1 MKPINEARWIHAFIF
16 LIVFP
21 IGALAIPPGD
31 NNATPYFAIED
42 PELNA
47 DALDPKSTTP
57 TQAPGFTPSSS
68 AVNPAPLTGREKFHF
83 YLRSTCGPFPVL
95 ASLAGSGIRQAW
107 DSVPEW
113 GQGMEG
119 YGKRVSS
126 SLAQKA
132 VKGSIHLGIASLLHE
147 DPRYFASGRSGI
159 WRRTLYA
166 VGKTFV
172 SQKISGGIRFAYSR
186 FAGAYGAAIISRQW
200 HPEEHRG
207 IGDCLAAGAVSISLD
222 VAGNV
227 FSEFWPSL
235 KKLMHR

>member
-1 MKPINEARWIHAFIF
+1 MKSINEARWIHAFLFFI
-16 LIVFP
+16 IFP

-31 NNATPYFAIED
+31 NDAPSYFAIEG

-47 DALDPKSTTP
+47 DALDPMPTAP
-57 TQAPGFTPSSS
+57 TQAPRFAPSSS
-68 AVNPAPLTGREKFHF
+68 ALNPAPFTGREKFHF
-83 YLRSTCGPFPVL
+83 YLRSTFGPIPVL
-95 ASLAGSGIRQAW
+95 ASLGGSGIRQAW

-119 YGKRVSS
+119 YGKRVAS

-132 VKGSIHLGIASLLHE
+132 VKRSIHLGIASLLHE
-147 DPRYFASGRSGI
+147 DPRYVASGRSGI

-172 SQKISGGIRFAYSR
+172 SQKISGGTRFAYSR

-200 HPEEHRG
+200 YPKDDRTA
-207 IGDCLAAGAVSISLD
+207 GDIFSAGVISISLD

-227 FSEFWPSL
+227 FEEFWPSL
-235 KKLMHR
+235 KKLLPR